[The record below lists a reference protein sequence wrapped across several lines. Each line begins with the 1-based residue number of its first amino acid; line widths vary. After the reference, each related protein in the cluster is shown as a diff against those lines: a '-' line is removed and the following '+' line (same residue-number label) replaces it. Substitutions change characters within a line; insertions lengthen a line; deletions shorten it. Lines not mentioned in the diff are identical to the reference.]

1 MKRNDFWFIGAML
14 VLGLAALLGF
24 WLYER
29 ANDAG
34 TAFAQ
39 VFYQDELILKIDLE
53 SREYQLYDTVY
64 RDRVNV
70 DYAAEGIFYVPG
82 TTTTEAGDDRGI
94 VGIKLL
100 VENGK
105 ISVAYQESPKDI
117 CEYQAPTDS
126 SLFPLVCLPNE
137 LVITI
142 QTNLAPDQF
151 VPDVVME

>member
-1 MKRNDFWFIGAML
+1 MKRNDLWFIGSML

-24 WLYER
+24 KLYER
-29 ANDAG
+29 ATDAG
-34 TAFAQ
+34 TAYAQ
-39 VFYQDELILKIDLE
+39 VFYQDELILKIDLD
-53 SREYQLYDTVY
+53 SREYQLYDTEY
-64 RDRVNV
+64 RDRINV
-70 DYAAEGIFYVPG
+70 DYAADGIFYVPG
-82 TTTTEAGDDRGI
+82 TTTTGTADASGI

-100 VENGK
+100 VADGK
-105 ISVAYQESPKDI
+105 ISVVYQESPKDI

-151 VPDVVME
+151 VPDVIME